1 MDKIV
6 TTRGLEEWVPPKAHA
21 FGIQNETFTDDA
33 VKLAAATNV
42 FVGVTRPR
50 HFLGLAMRK
59 AAATA
64 GLLSAA
70 SAQQWRV
77 IDLTDEASQVENSG
91 GTP

>member
-1 MDKIV
+1 MPAGDAQTV
-6 TTRGLEEWVPPKAHA
+6 TVLPHA

-77 IDLTDEASQVENSG
+77 IDLTDEARQVDNCG
-91 GTP
+91 GTIAIVP